1 MARHIPL
8 KSVHPSE
15 TQDEFIIGI
24 SAILKNDVLQ
34 DQLITIKLNAGIMR
48 EMGNIVVA
56 GPPGS
61 GKTRLI
67 ESNLNSW
74 RHSAVV
80 IDLKGGVYSKTAE
93 FRRQLGTVH
102 VIDPRQ
108 GRGSRY
114 NPLAVIKKH
123 QRRELASEL
132 VSITNDDPFWSSVAV
147 DMWLA
152 CWAAAD
158 HAQRPH
164 MPYAV
169 ELLSLGV
176 ADAMKYFVTHHGN
189 DKETM
194 KHVTDFYGKTPTGE
208 SAKKLADGEPSR
220 LLESKWATVTNTRT
234 VFDDE
239 NLLSIFSGHDIDIKG
254 MFYNGSIST
263 IYILADETNPRVFMA
278 FSRLVMKTLGDA
290 LINEGDR
297 EGVKRRPVL
306 FLFDEFGAIRLN
318 SAFQW
323 LNTMRSRDVVLVLFV
338 QKLSQLAPLNKD
350 YDEDDENS
358 IHHWILLKPTNP
370 AGRISKLI
378 SGMSGQTTYS
388 VEGGM
393 SFSNNGE
400 SFSRSQSVAYRER
413 HVIEQ
418 ENVESWRSNEAYAV
432 ISALKTEKYRL
443 TIASIDLLGWQYPPA
458 APPPAK
464 LPPYVSPLLA
474 VPSAPLPSQPAA
486 TEQAQEQAREV
497 DAVDAMLSALGTQ
510 KRRSQPNEMQ
520 E

>member
-1 MARHIPL
+1 MGKHFPL
-8 KSVHPSE
+8 KRIDPE
-15 TQDEFIIGI
+15 ATQDEFVVGI
-24 SAILKNDVLQ
+24 SAIARNDNYH
-34 DQLITIKLNAGIMR
+34 DELITIKLGAGMMR

-67 ESNLNSW
+67 ETNLSSW

-80 IDLKGGVYSKTAE
+80 IDLKGAVYSKTAG
-93 FRRQLGTVH
+93 FRASLGRVH
-102 VIDPRQ
+102 MIDPRQ

-114 NPLAVIKKH
+114 NPLAVIKPH

-132 VSITNDDPFWSSVAV
+132 VSITNDDPFWSSIAI

-176 ADAMKYFVTHHGN
+176 ADAMKYFVTHHGS
-189 DKETM
+189 DPITM
-194 KHVTDFYGKTPTGE
+194 KHVTDFYGRTPTGE
-208 SAKKLADGEPSR
+208 SAKKLSDGEPSR
-220 LLESKWATVTNTRT
+220 LLENKWATVTNTRT
-234 VFDDE
+234 VFDDQ
-239 NLLSIFSGHDIDIKG
+239 NLLNIFSGHDIDIRG

-263 IYILADETNPRVFMA
+263 VYILADETNPRVFMA

-306 FLFDEFGAIRLN
+306 FLFDEFGAVRLN
-318 SAFQW
+318 SALQW

-358 IHHWILLKPTNP
+358 VHHWILLKPTNP
-370 AGRISKLI
+370 AGRISKMI
-378 SGMSGQTTYS
+378 SELSGQTTYS
-388 VEGGM
+388 VDGGL

-400 SFSRSQSVAYRER
+400 NFSRSQSLAYRER
-413 HVIEQ
+413 FVIEQ
-418 ENVESWRSNEAYAV
+418 ENIESWQANEAYAV
-432 ISALKTEKYRL
+432 VSARTTEKYRL
-443 TIASIDLLGWQYPPA
+443 TIASLDVLDWAYPPA
-458 APPPAK
+458 APPPAI
-464 LPPYVSPLLA
+464 LSLYASPLLD
-474 VPSAPLPSQPAA
+474 VPTAPLPAQPVADQAVAA
-486 TEQAQEQAREV
+486 QVHEI
-497 DAVDAMLSALGTQ
+497 DAVDTMLAAVLGGR
-510 KRRSQPNEMQ
+510 KRKN
-520 E
+520 